1 MSAVVLKLEPAAS
14 SGLVVLDMLATLPD
28 LLEKVLAMLATLSL
42 RIMEDAPLRTRCSP
56 RPRTVMPGKGKTSRV
71 QTSESSPSSLARSD
85 LDGVSRDTR
94 FGGPSSDSDLC
105 GPCFDD
111 PDDGPPV
118 SFSRLVFLST
128 TWQSEDLGPT
138 VVARCIDILRA
149 IVPGGAMSVAT
160 LDGPPPPRNG
170 AM

>member
-1 MSAVVLKLEPAAS
+1 MVVLKLEPTAP
-14 SGLVVLDMLATLPD
+14 SGLLVLDMLATLPD

-42 RIMEDAPLRTRCSP
+42 RIMDDAPLRTRCSP

-111 PDDGPPV
+111 PDEGPAV
-118 SFSRLVFLST
+118 SFSKLVFLST
-128 TWQSEDLGPT
+128 TWQSDDLGPT

-149 IVPGGAMSVAT
+149 IVPVGAGHISGSPGRVSLAQK
-160 LDGPPPPRNG
+160 
-170 AM
+170 